1 MIGKKSSLEHVVD
14 SPDIEE
20 PQSSEIHDLE
30 LKYTL
35 SKKEKWFIVALI
47 SLISFFSPFTANIY
61 FPAIPTMAR
70 AFNKS
75 IELIN
80 LTVTAF
86 VILQGTAPMVWGT
99 LSDNLG
105 RRPIAGACLLILML
119 SCIGI
124 ALTPTSAYWLLLVLR
139 CLQAAGSAPTL
150 ALGAGVISD
159 ISTPAE
165 RGGFYG
171 VFALGPMAGPALGP
185 VLGGALARALGW
197 RSIFWFLCIAVA
209 ICLVILITLLPETL
223 PSRQKSQSRSLKLL
237 YNPLIPIIGRK
248 NRTSQ
253 LSSNRNTSQSPP
265 HKPRFQNPLRL
276 LLKKNIVLTLLMN
289 SSAFS
294 VFFAIV
300 TSLSTLFERTYP
312 FLNELTIGLCFLA
325 TGGSMALGTGII
337 GRFLDWRYQV
347 EKRQLR
353 KKLEEALGEAELER
367 KLKEEDVK
375 DVDKLVEFPLER
387 ARLKYLAE
395 ATVILGI
402 CSMGHGWCLQQR
414 VMIAGPLV
422 LQVIIGLISMAIM
435 NSTTTLLIDQAP
447 GQGSSVSACSNL
459 FRCTSAAVIVTI
471 VQPIINAIGVGWTY
485 VLFAI
490 YVFVSIPCAYVLI
503 KFGPRWRAK
512 ERESII
518 GPSTSQPES
527 DPSACGD
534 EKRTSGSLPS
544 SSPVSLISPNVES
557 KELGEVLQEKREEYH
572 NLK

>member
-185 VLGGALARALGW
+185 VLGGALARGLGW

-209 ICLVILITLLPETL
+209 ICLVVLITCVSDRLNAP
-223 PSRQKSQSRSLKLL
+223 LKLL

-512 ERESII
+512 ERERII
-518 GPSTSQPES
+518 
-527 DPSACGD
+527 
-534 EKRTSGSLPS
+534 EKKKS
-544 SSPVSLISPNVES
+544 
-557 KELGEVLQEKREEYH
+557 GEVLQEKREE
-572 NLK
+572 